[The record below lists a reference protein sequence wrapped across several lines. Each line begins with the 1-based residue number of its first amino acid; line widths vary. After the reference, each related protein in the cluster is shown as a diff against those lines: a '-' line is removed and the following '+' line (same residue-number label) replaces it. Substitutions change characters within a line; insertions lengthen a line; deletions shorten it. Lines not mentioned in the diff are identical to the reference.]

1 MSEEPSAYS
10 PLEDRI
16 YGCLLGGM
24 IGDAMGA
31 PAEGKTF
38 RQIQERYG
46 PEGITAFQGVGT
58 DDTAIREQLIDAI
71 LREEGFVTCDAF
83 AASFQRFRQ
92 ANYGQWWVPVRNAF
106 HKFDSKVTLPID
118 TGWGNAPSSSSAMAI
133 SPMGIL
139 NAAQPRQAAL
149 ETFGVASFLHGG
161 PSGFC
166 RDAAC
171 AMAAAVAEAFHPQA
185 TVATIVEAATKY
197 LPPVSAQEIIH
208 CIEATRAMAQEAG
221 GYEAFRD
228 RFYATSLRE
237 EQCDSRETVPVA
249 LALFEM
255 AEGDP
260 EKSILR
266 AANFGRDADTI
277 ATMVGGLCGA
287 FRGAS
292 GLPEVWLQQALP
304 DIQARYH
311 HFTAKL
317 AALVRHRAADAA
329 NYAQTIEAL

>member
-1 MSEEPSAYS
+1 
-10 PLEDRI
+10 LEDAI

-31 PAEGKTF
+31 PGEGKTF

-46 PEGITAFQGVGT
+46 PQGITSFQGVGT

-83 AASFQRFRQ
+83 AESFLRFRQ

-133 SPMGIL
+133 SPMGLL
-139 NAAQPRQAAL
+139 NAANPRQAAL
-149 ETFGVASFLHGG
+149 ETFGIASFLHGG

-171 AMAAAVAEAFHPQA
+171 AMAAAVAEALHPQA

-197 LPPVSAQEIIH
+197 LPPVSAQEIIR
-208 CIEATRAMAQEAG
+208 CVNATRRMAQETG
-221 GYEAFRD
+221 GYEVFRD
-228 RFYATSLRE
+228 RYYATSLRE
-237 EQCDSRETVPVA
+237 EQCDSRETVPVT

-255 AEGDP
+255 MHGDP
-260 EKSILR
+260 EQAILR

-287 FRGAS
+287 LHGAS
-292 GLPEVWLQQALP
+292 GLPEQWQQQVVP
-304 DIQARYH
+304 EVQARYRQ
-311 HFTAKL
+311 FAAQL
-317 AALVRHRAADAA
+317 AALVRQRAETAA
-329 NYAQTIEAL
+329 QYASAIAAMS

>member
-1 MSEEPSAYS
+1 MNRLQEQ
-10 PLEDRI
+10 I

-31 PAEGKTF
+31 PGEGKTY
-38 RQIQERYG
+38 QQLQAKYG
-46 PEGITAFQGVGT
+46 PEGITSFQGVGT

-71 LREEGFVTCDAF
+71 LRTEGFVTCDAF
-83 AASFQRFRQ
+83 AESFSRFRQ
-92 ANYGQWWVPVRNAF
+92 ANYSQWWVPVRNAF

-139 NAAQPRQAAL
+139 NAIQPRQAVL
-149 ETFGVASFLHGG
+149 ETFGVASFLHSG

-171 AMAAAVAEAFHPQA
+171 AMAAAAAEAFHPQA
-185 TVATIVEAATKY
+185 SVTTIVEAATKY
-197 LPPVSAQEIIH
+197 LPPVSAQEIIA
-208 CIEATRAMAQEAG
+208 CIQTTRQQARDAGTYEDFRAQ
-221 GYEAFRD
+221 
-228 RFYATSLRE
+228 FYATSLRE

-249 LALFEM
+249 LALFELL
-255 AEGDP
+255 EGDP
-260 EKSILR
+260 ERAILC

-287 FRGAS
+287 FRGVS
-292 GLPEVWLQQALP
+292 GLPEHWCAQVAP
-304 DIQARYH
+304 ETQARYRG
-311 HFTAKL
+311 FAAQL
-317 AALVRHRAADAA
+317 AELVQRRAAAA
-329 NYAQTIEAL
+329 AEYATMMEAL

>member
-1 MSEEPSAYS
+1 MPEEKTGLM
-10 PLEDRI
+10 LEDRI

-31 PAEGKTF
+31 PGEGKTF
-38 RQIQERYG
+38 RQIQEQYG
-46 PEGITAFQGVGT
+46 PEGITSFQGVGT

-83 AASFQRFRQ
+83 ATSFQRFRQ
-92 ANYGQWWVPVRNAF
+92 ANYSQWWVPVRNAF

-171 AMAAAVAEAFHPQA
+171 AMAAAVAEALHPQA
-185 TVATIVEAATKY
+185 TVAMIVEAATKY
-197 LPPVSAQEIIH
+197 LPPVSAQEIIL
-208 CIEATRAMAQEAG
+208 CVESTRRMAQEAG
-221 GYEAFRD
+221 SYELFRD
-228 RFYATSLRE
+228 SFYAISLRE

-255 AEGDP
+255 MEGDP

-292 GLPEVWLQQALP
+292 GLPQAWQQQVSPEV
-304 DIQARYH
+304 QARYR
-311 HFTAKL
+311 HFAAQLT
-317 AALVRHRAADAA
+317 ALVRQRAENAA
-329 NYAQTIEAL
+329 NYARTIEAI

>member
-1 MSEEPSAYS
+1 MDFMKAYGM
-10 PLEDRI
+10 LEDRI

-31 PAEGKTF
+31 PGEGKTF
-38 RQIQERYG
+38 RQIQEQYG
-46 PEGITAFQGVGT
+46 PEGITSFQGVGT

-83 AASFQRFRQ
+83 AESFQRFRRE
-92 ANYGQWWVPVRNAF
+92 NYGKWWVPVRNAF
-106 HKFDSKVTLPID
+106 HKFDSKVALPVD
-118 TGWGNAPSSSSAMAI
+118 AGWGNAPSSSSAMAI

-139 NAAQPRQAAL
+139 NAAHPRQAAL
-149 ETFGVASFLHGG
+149 ETFGVAGFLHGG

-185 TVATIVEAATKY
+185 TVATIVESATKY
-197 LPPVSAQEIIH
+197 LPPVSAQEILR
-208 CIEATRAMAQEAG
+208 CVDATRRMAREAG

-228 RFYATSLRE
+228 HFYATSLRE
-237 EQCDSRETVPVA
+237 EQCDSRETVPVT
-249 LALFEM
+249 LALFELM
-255 AEGDP
+255 EGDP
-260 EKSILR
+260 ERAILH
-266 AANFGRDADTI
+266 AANFGRDADTL

-292 GLPEVWLQQALP
+292 GLPERWREQVVPEVQTRYRQLTAQLTAL
-304 DIQARYH
+304 IQRRAE
-311 HFTAKL
+311 
-317 AALVRHRAADAA
+317 AAEQ
-329 NYAQTIEAL
+329 Y

>member
-1 MSEEPSAYS
+1 MNRLQE
-10 PLEDRI
+10 RI

-31 PAEGKTF
+31 PGEGKTYQ
-38 RQIQERYG
+38 QILEKHG
-46 PEGITAFQGVGT
+46 LEGITSFEGIGT
-58 DDTAIREQLIDAI
+58 DDTAIREQLLDAI
-71 LREEGFVTCDAF
+71 FREEGFVTCDAF
-83 AASFQRFRQ
+83 AESFQRFRK
-92 ANYGQWWVPVRNAF
+92 ANYSQWWVPVRNAF
-106 HKFDSKVTLPID
+106 HKFDSRVTLPID

-139 NAAQPRQAAL
+139 NAMQPRQAVL

-161 PSGFC
+161 ASGFC

-185 TVATIVEAATKY
+185 SVTTIVEAATQY
-197 LPPVSAQEIIH
+197 LPPVSARELIA
-208 CIEATRAMAQEAG
+208 CIETTRQKARESG
-221 GYEAFRD
+221 SYEAFREQ
-228 RFYATSLRE
+228 FYATSLRE

-249 LALFEM
+249 LALFELLQ
-255 AEGDP
+255 GDP
-260 EKSILR
+260 EQAILH

-292 GLPEVWLQQALP
+292 GLPERWREQVVP
-304 DIQARYH
+304 DAQARYLD
-311 HFTAKL
+311 FAAQL
-317 AALVRHRAADAA
+317 AALVKRRATAA
-329 NYAQTIEAL
+329 AEYASTLELLFR

>member
-1 MSEEPSAYS
+1 MTSAAA
-10 PLEDRI
+10 
-16 YGCLLGGM
+16 CLRL
-24 IGDAMGA
+24 
-31 PAEGKTF
+31 
-38 RQIQERYG
+38 
-46 PEGITAFQGVGT
+46 
-58 DDTAIREQLIDAI
+58 
-71 LREEGFVTCDAF
+71 
-83 AASFQRFRQ
+83 
-92 ANYGQWWVPVRNAF
+92 
-106 HKFDSKVTLPID
+106 FDSKVTLPID

-171 AMAAAVAEAFHPQA
+171 GMAAAIAEAFHPQA

-197 LPPVSAQEIIH
+197 LPPVSSQEIIR
-208 CIEATRAMAQEAG
+208 CVEATRTMAQEAG
-221 GYEAFRD
+221 NYEAFRD

-249 LALFEM
+249 LALFERM
-255 AEGDP
+255 EGDP
-260 EKSILR
+260 EQAILR

-292 GLPEVWLQQALP
+292 GLPVAWQQQVSPEV
-304 DIQARYH
+304 QARYH
-311 HFTAKL
+311 QFTTQL
-317 AALVRHRAADAA
+317 AALVRQRAKSAA
-329 NYAQTIEAL
+329 QYARIIEAL

>member
-1 MSEEPSAYS
+1 L
-10 PLEDRI
+10 LEDRI
-16 YGCLLGGM
+16 YGCLLGGV

-31 PAEGKTF
+31 PGEGKTF

-46 PEGITAFQGVGT
+46 PEGITSFQGVGT

-71 LREEGFVTCDAF
+71 LREEGCVTCDAF

-106 HKFDSKVTLPID
+106 HKLDSRVALPID
-118 TGWGNAPSSSSAMAI
+118 AGWGNAPSSSSAMAI

-139 NAAQPRQAAL
+139 NAARPRQAVL
-149 ETFGVASFLHGG
+149 ETFGVASVLHGG

-171 AMAAAVAEAFHPQA
+171 AMAAAVAAAFHPQA
-185 TVATIVEAATKY
+185 TVTTIVDAATND
-197 LPPVSAQEIIH
+197 LPPISAQEILR
-208 CIEATRAMAQEAG
+208 CIDATRRMAQEAG
-221 GYEAFRD
+221 DYVTFRD

-249 LALFEM
+249 LALFELM
-255 AEGDP
+255 EGDP
-260 EKSILR
+260 ERGILH
-266 AANFGRDADTI
+266 AANFGRDADTL

-287 FRGAS
+287 FRGAT
-292 GLPEVWLQQALP
+292 GLPERWRAQVVP
-304 DIQARYH
+304 DVQVRYRQ
-311 HFTAKL
+311 FAAQL
-317 AALVRHRAADAA
+317 AALVRRRAETAA
-329 NYAQTIEAL
+329 EYARTIEALH